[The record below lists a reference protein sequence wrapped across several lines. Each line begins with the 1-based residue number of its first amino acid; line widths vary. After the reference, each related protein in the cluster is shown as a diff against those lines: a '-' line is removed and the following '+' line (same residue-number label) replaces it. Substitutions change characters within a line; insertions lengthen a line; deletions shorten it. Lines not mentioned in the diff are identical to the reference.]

1 MLVIAQIGSAFD
13 IKASLSWVGQA
24 ISNLA
29 QTSEFWANNWVWAWV
44 WLGDDTTIS
53 GHKCQWANPQID
65 GLRRPP
71 RYIALIGTFRCTV
84 VIREFEC
91 SHSVGTWGKGPNK
104 SGLFWLLVLTFRRHS
119 SLWSLM
125 RPNEIRGRN
134 ANICNLET
142 GHCLIWDGKNHHKF
156 YSYVWDGSAGKQT
169 THMLQLPLDNQ
180 QVRNAGEKCRNGIA
194 RMLLGCWLWYS
205 IERCILDNV
214 FCNWSVGQSASEKCW
229 LAMVCCRKWGSG
241 EPAIAT
247 LFIVIGTIIISII
260 SMQLHS
266 F

>member
-1 MLVIAQIGSAFD
+1 MLVIAQINSAFD

-71 RYIALIGTFRCTV
+71 RYIALIGTFRCRV

-156 YSYVWDGSAGKQT
+156 YYYVWDGSAGKQT
-169 THMLQLPLDNQ
+169 THMLPLDNQ
-180 QVRNAGEKCRNGIA
+180 QVRNAGEKWRNGIV
-194 RMLLGCWLWYS
+194 RMLLGCWQWYS
-205 IERCILDNV
+205 IESRAFCWTMCSAIGRSDNQQV
-214 FCNWSVGQSASEKCW
+214 RNVGSQWCVVGSG
-229 LAMVCCRKWGSG
+229 GSG

-247 LFIVIGTIIISII
+247 LFIVIRTIIISII